1 MPTHFRTP
9 TYAPRA
15 VADPRRPRPLSAL
28 LHAAL
33 LAVIGLCVVAHGP
46 SGEPERPTPAVT
58 AAWAPPAGDALPHGP
73 HRHHGDA
80 ECAVDKAVRTATQ
93 AVQQPPVDAGAAAL
107 VGAPAV
113 LAGPSV
119 RHRPYRFRSRRTG
132 RTALVRTSRWRI

>member
-1 MPTHFRTP
+1 MPTHSRTP

-33 LAVIGLCVVAHGP
+33 LAVIGLCVLAHGP
-46 SGEPERPTPAVT
+46 SEEPGRPTPAVT
-58 AAWAPPAGDALPHGP
+58 AAWAPPAGEALPHGP
-73 HRHHGDA
+73 HRHQGDA
-80 ECAVDKAVRTATQ
+80 ECAVDEAVRTTTQ

-113 LAGPSV
+113 LGGPPA
-119 RHRPYRFRSRRTG
+119 RRRPHRRRGRRTG